1 MCRKRGIALNGMGLL
16 CWIDWINYKMLLW
29 IAKGIGKILHW
40 TNETNLKL
48 QWIINGE
55 CKQIIQITLGGN
67 LESEGWGI
75 RSKRWLKSDESENVV
90 VDCRYEI
97 VTLDKWELKEWNR
110 FIVVINFT
118 TQNIW

>member
-1 MCRKRGIALNGMGLL
+1 
-16 CWIDWINYKMLLW
+16 MLLW

-48 QWIINGE
+48 QWILNGE
-55 CKQIIQITLGGN
+55 RKQIIQTTLRGN

-75 RSKRWLKSDESENVV
+75 RSKRWLKSDESKNVV